1 MYLIRVAGNAEQ
13 EDSLSIWIARKTYN
27 PSHISIITM
36 KRLTATISGR
46 VQRVGYRAKV
56 LSMAQELG
64 LTGFVQNRPNGQ
76 VLIIAEGNM
85 ANLERLA
92 SAIQIKNALIDVQS
106 VESEFTNGS
115 GAYSSFRK
123 VTGPEEVGERLDD
136 GIEILKEL
144 VVGVREIATSVNN
157 LTAITVKGF
166 GDLNGKMDQMLG
178 KQDQMID
185 KQDQM
190 IDKQDQM
197 IDKQDQMLDKQDST
211 IGEIQGLRVDM
222 KSHLDQRFDRIEDYL
237 SEPKERNTAFREKGT
252 G

>member
-1 MYLIRVAGNAEQ
+1 M
-13 EDSLSIWIARKTYN
+13 IWIARKTHN

-46 VQRVGYRAKV
+46 VQRVGYRARV

-106 VESEFTNGS
+106 VESEFIQMDLVPT
-115 GAYSSFRK
+115 ASFRK

-136 GIEILKEL
+136 CIELLK
-144 VVGVREIATSVNN
+144 
-157 LTAITVKGF
+157 
-166 GDLNGKMDQMLG
+166 
-178 KQDQMID
+178 
-185 KQDQM
+185 
-190 IDKQDQM
+190 
-197 IDKQDQMLDKQDST
+197 
-211 IGEIQGLRVDM
+211 
-222 KSHLDQRFDRIEDYL
+222 
-237 SEPKERNTAFREKGT
+237 PAFKEKGT

>member
-1 MYLIRVAGNAEQ
+1 
-13 EDSLSIWIARKTYN
+13 
-27 PSHISIITM
+27 M

-76 VLIIAEGNM
+76 VLVIAEGSM
-85 ANLERLA
+85 ASLERLA
-92 SAIQIKNALIDVQS
+92 SAIKIQNALIDVQS

-144 VVGVREIATSVNN
+144 VLGVREIATSVNN

-178 KQDQMID
+178 KQDQM
-185 KQDQM
+185 
-190 IDKQDQM
+190 
-197 IDKQDQMLDKQDST
+197 LDKQDSI

-237 SEPKERNTAFREKGT
+237 SEPKERNTAFKEKGT

>member
-1 MYLIRVAGNAEQ
+1 
-13 EDSLSIWIARKTYN
+13 
-27 PSHISIITM
+27 M

-46 VQRVGYRAKV
+46 VQRIGYRARV

-64 LTGFVQNRPNGQ
+64 LRGFVQNRPNGQ

-136 GIEILKEL
+136 CIELLKEL
-144 VVGVREIATSVNN
+144 VTEVREITTNTNN
-157 LTAITVKGF
+157 LIERY
-166 GDLNGKMDQMLG
+166 QM
-178 KQDQMID
+178 
-185 KQDQM
+185 
-190 IDKQDQM
+190 
-197 IDKQDQMLDKQDST
+197 
-211 IGEIQGLRVDM
+211 
-222 KSHLDQRFDRIEDYL
+222 
-237 SEPKERNTAFREKGT
+237 KERNTAFKEKGT